1 MQTTSDI
8 TGANGADRSARDL
21 ELERLSALVDGE
33 THPVEVDGVLQACA
47 RHSDLRQE
55 WSLYQQIGEV
65 LRAGEQATT
74 QGSPLFA
81 AAVMARVQSERV
93 PVMELHREMPVAQD
107 RPVAAN
113 DGVFRWK
120 WVAGAASLAA
130 VVTLVWQVVGTSA
143 VEPAAQWAQNSAPP
157 GVVQQAEWTPQGVLV
172 RDPQLEAMLAAH
184 RQYGGQ
190 SALQMPAGFLRSA
203 TYEVPQR

>member
-8 TGANGADRSARDL
+8 TGTNDADWSVNAA

-33 THPVEVDGVLQACA
+33 TDPVEVDGVLHACA
-47 RHSDLRQE
+47 RHPGVRQE
-55 WSLYQQIGEV
+55 WVLYQQISEV
-65 LRAGEQATT
+65 LRVGEQATA
-74 QGSPLFA
+74 QGSQLFA
-81 AAVMARVQSERV
+81 ARVMTRLQAERV
-93 PVMELHREMPVAQD
+93 PVLEPNRAIPVALD

-130 VVTLVWQVVGTSA
+130 VVTVVWQVVGTPA
-143 VEPAAQWAQNSAPP
+143 VEPAAQWAQNSAPQ
-157 GVVQQAEWTPQGVLV
+157 GAAQQTEWTPQGVLV